1 MDNGQHKPIL
11 AAWKQALISEYQFEM
26 NGQML
31 TIRYQSVDVM
41 DLMASEAGNPL
52 MGALQGSMAQGA
64 DASVIGAEL
73 MKKPEDLTKVFEML
87 NKLLVKAIVEPPLVE
102 QGNEDGIPLAAI
114 PYTVKMELFSRLIGG
129 GTVDPLEQ
137 FRQKPPKSMVAR

>member
-26 NGQML
+26 NEQTL

-52 MGALQGSMAQGA
+52 LGALQRAMTQGA
-64 DASVIGAEL
+64 DASIIGAEL
-73 MKKPEDLTKVFEML
+73 MKKPEDLAKVFEML
-87 NKLLVKAIVEPPLVE
+87 NKLMVKAIIEPPLVE
-102 QGNEDGIPLAAI
+102 QGYEDGVPLAAI

-129 GTVDPLEQ
+129 GAVDPLEQ
-137 FRQKPPKSMVAR
+137 FRQKPPTSMVTR